1 MTLRWWRAV
10 THLGDAATTIGAA
23 LLVMALGEARLGMT
37 MLLAN
42 TTSHLSVQILKRLVA
57 RPRPCDGSGRP
68 LALVALPDP
77 FSFPS
82 GHAAAVFAIATPV
95 ALAHPSLVPVVM
107 PPAVVVA
114 WSRYRLR
121 VHHPGDVLAGVAL
134 GLGGALLAYALL

>member
-1 MTLRWWRAV
+1 MTVRWWRAV

-23 LLVMALGEARLGMT
+23 VLVVAFGEARLGMM

-42 TTSHLSVQILKRLVA
+42 TLSHIPVQILKRLIA
-57 RPRPCDGSGRP
+57 RPRPCDAGGRP

-82 GHAAAVFAIATPV
+82 GHAAAVFAVTTPI
-95 ALAHPSLVPVVM
+95 ALAHPALAPAVL
-107 PPAVVVA
+107 PPAAVVA

-121 VHHPGDVLAGVAL
+121 VHHAGDVLAGVAL
-134 GLGGALLAYALL
+134 GLGGALVAALLL

>member
-1 MTLRWWRAV
+1 MIVRWWRAV

-42 TTSHLSVQILKRLVA
+42 TASHISVQILKRLVA
-57 RPRPCDGSGRP
+57 RPRPCDASGRP

-95 ALAHPSLVPVVM
+95 ALSHPALAPLVM
-107 PPAVVVA
+107 PPAAVVA
-114 WSRYRLR
+114 WSRHRLR
-121 VHHPGDVLAGVAL
+121 VHHAGDVLAGVAL
-134 GLGGALLAYALL
+134 GLGGALMAFALL